1 MIKYVLLIFI
11 KNIYFNININISEIY
26 ILILN
31 IYIFLI
37 NNKYVRIKNR
47 KK

>member
-11 KNIYFNININISEIY
+11 KNIYFNININISKIY